1 MTTRFVDL
9 LPENMPIK
17 ADAPRNVRY
26 DPTRRQLIFL
36 TAIKDLTPWK
46 GESPTFREVAAAMKV
61 SVRTCAMHCEYL
73 RRKGLLNNEAKLIN
87 TPRNLILTDRGEVA
101 VAQWL
106 ENPASIGTRIG
117 QAGAYEQRFTRK
129 PSPARGAVIGKPRH
143 SDR

>member
-46 GESPTFREVAAAMKV
+46 GESPTFREVATALKV
-61 SVRTCAMHCEYL
+61 SVRTCAVHCEAL
-73 RRKGLLNNEAKLIN
+73 RRKGLLNNEPQLIN
-87 TPRNLILTDRGEVA
+87 TVRNLILTPRGEAA

-106 ENPASIGTRIG
+106 QHPASIGTRVG
-117 QAGAYEQRFTRK
+117 ESGAYEQRFTSK
-129 PSPARGAVIGKPRH
+129 PSDRRGAVVGQKRER
-143 SDR
+143 DR